1 MTLNPRS
8 RRNSEISARTA
19 PSSST
24 TRIPFTSENGKYV
37 NVETLFLPLSEDGI
51 KVSKILVFSHCE
63 RCTASW
69 RPS

>member
-1 MTLNPRS
+1 
-8 RRNSEISARTA
+8 
-19 PSSST
+19 
-24 TRIPFTSENGKYV
+24 V